1 MGHWLPRNESKED
14 VKRLLLEESE
24 ESASSQAGKFLNMTS
39 EELMTNVVLAVIG
52 CLVLLIVVALVV
64 VCYKY
69 LYHRLPKPLKSLL
82 ELVKKKLMWNSIL
95 RYTAQKYLSTSIQCM
110 MSLATFAA
118 LATFAKVSVPLTLV
132 YLLLWPAFIYYILWR
147 NRATL
152 HTKETKDTVGSL
164 YLNFETDKPSAWS
177 FTPLFLYRRLLFA
190 VVIAAMSVSIVL

>member
-69 LYHRLPKPLKSLL
+69 LYHRLP
-82 ELVKKKLMWNSIL
+82 
-95 RYTAQKYLSTSIQCM
+95 R
-110 MSLATFAA
+110 A
-118 LATFAKVSVPLTLV
+118 L
-132 YLLLWPAFIYYILWR
+132 
-147 NRATL
+147 
-152 HTKETKDTVGSL
+152 
-164 YLNFETDKPSAWS
+164 
-177 FTPLFLYRRLLFA
+177 
-190 VVIAAMSVSIVL
+190 